1 MDKIIIP
8 SIAIAIPVF
17 MFLCKN
23 LLPALFNRA
32 AGIKVDWVDIL
43 VEFIHFPFN
52 IIMVAVG
59 YTLPKTI
66 SNIRIWFGWHPIDPN
81 LSPEN
86 TTKIVTDAMMNTL
99 LNLGFTLLAL
109 FAAPFIV
116 AFAKNAVDS
125 YFKEQYKQWIAWMFL
140 EFVLATAALIF
151 SLKWGI

>member
-1 MDKIIIP
+1 MGKIIIP
-8 SIAIAIPVF
+8 AIAIAIPMA

-32 AGIKVDWVDIL
+32 ASVKVDWVNIL
-43 VEFIHFPFN
+43 VELMHFPFQ

-66 SNIRIWFGWHPIDPN
+66 SNIQIWFGWQSIDSR
-81 LSPEN
+81 LSQADAA
-86 TTKIVTDAMMNTL
+86 KIITDAMGNTL
-99 LNLGFTLLAL
+99 LNLGFTILAV

-116 AFAKNAVDS
+116 AIAKNVEKSYFAKE
-125 YFKEQYKQWIAWMFL
+125 KRWIALMFI
-140 EFVLATAALIF
+140 EFGLAASALLF

>member
-32 AGIKVDWVDIL
+32 AGVKVDWVDIL

-66 SNIRIWFGWHPIDPN
+66 SNIRIWFGWHPIDPS
-81 LSPEN
+81 LPPEN
-86 TTKIVTDAMMNTL
+86 TIKIVTDAMMNTL
-99 LNLGFTLLAL
+99 LNLGFTFLAV

-116 AFAKNAVDS
+116 AIAKNAENS
-125 YFKEQYKQWIAWMFL
+125 YFAKEKKWIIFMLL
-140 EFVLATAALIF
+140 EFVLAAAALLF